1 MFPDRERMRS
11 FVEVQSAF
19 SIIGTETGVRNVVV
33 ENSEEFADIQRERGE
48 EAATRT

>member
-1 MFPDRERMRS
+1 MRS

-33 ENSEEFADIQRERGE
+33 ENSEEFPTSKEN
-48 EAATRT
+48 EAKKPRHEPEMENDL